1 MGELCLGRTRLS
13 EKGKMSDEDNIYP
26 VFPNVGAH
34 HNRLG
39 NSKNAWCLGH
49 TQTSPIRRSGVGGQV
64 SGEFKDPQVI
74 PTCSQVWNHFPVCYL
89 HVSETLR
96 KDLQCD
102 RIQIEKEIGS
112 EEERTMRK
120 EDDEAKG

>member
-1 MGELCLGRTRLS
+1 MAKMLDPRALVSYPYCNSSHGR
-13 EKGKMSDEDNIYP
+13 
-26 VFPNVGAH
+26 
-34 HNRLG
+34 
-39 NSKNAWCLGH
+39 
-49 TQTSPIRRSGVGGQV
+49 
-64 SGEFKDPQVI
+64 FKDPQVI

-96 KDLQCD
+96 KDLQCN
-102 RIQIEKEIGS
+102 RIQIENEIGS